1 MATVTVPKSVSLGGL
16 NQARPQERDRKDDRQ
31 DDRQDDQA
39 DRQDVDRRQ
48 ALDRRQDDQDRQAR
62 NRRQDD
68 RRQDDRD
75 DQDAGRDDR
84 GDDGRQALDRQDDRP
99 TVRVVRQGPDTI
111 NALDPAHFPPPPPVD
126 RQQGPDSLDALG
138 GVDQDP
144 ASSRPDSTEPRPD
157 APNALDALDGR
168 QALDDD
174 DLDVGRRLYRQV
186 RQARVDT
193 PDGQALDDDR
203 QGPDTLD
210 TPDGQ
215 APDDHQALDDH
226 GLDPLARRRRLT
238 PRQRAAIYD
247 LENPQPELHPWAR
260 VKDLQARQAL
270 DPDPPARRPTRMTPQ
285 RRAALYD
292 LAHPQPAPPPP
303 SPEVNDKAAMLMQ
316 GLDDNRRN
324 RRNRPVELTPRY
336 ERLVE
341 KLMARRQARRQA
353 TAGVRNVGMRDSQ
366 PYRLPKVVVYNDSSG
381 PRAPRSPR

>member
-1 MATVTVPKSVSLGGL
+1 M
-16 NQARPQERDRKDDRQ
+16 
-31 DDRQDDQA
+31 
-39 DRQDVDRRQ
+39 
-48 ALDRRQDDQDRQAR
+48 
-62 NRRQDD
+62 
-68 RRQDDRD
+68 
-75 DQDAGRDDR
+75 
-84 GDDGRQALDRQDDRP
+84 
-99 TVRVVRQGPDTI
+99 
-111 NALDPAHFPPPPPVD
+111 
-126 RQQGPDSLDALG
+126 
-138 GVDQDP
+138 
-144 ASSRPDSTEPRPD
+144 
-157 APNALDALDGR
+157 
-168 QALDDD
+168 
-174 DLDVGRRLYRQV
+174 GRRLYRQV

-270 DPDPPARRPTRMTPQ
+270 DPDPDPDPPARRPTRMTPQ

-324 RRNRPVELTPRY
+324 RRNRPAELTPRY
-336 ERLVE
+336 ERIVE
-341 KLMARRQARRQA
+341 KLLARRLARRQA